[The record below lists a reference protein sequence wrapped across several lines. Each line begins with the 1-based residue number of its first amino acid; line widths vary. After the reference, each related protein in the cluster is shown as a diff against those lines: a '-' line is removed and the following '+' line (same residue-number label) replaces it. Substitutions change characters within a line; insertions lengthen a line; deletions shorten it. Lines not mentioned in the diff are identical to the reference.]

1 MTKPDDDFRQGRQK
15 ILQNNPMQSNPFGRN
30 QRVDSAWLQ
39 TYLRISEGR
48 SDSVFATVV
57 AWRRTDGSKRDEA
70 AQ

>member
-1 MTKPDDDFRQGRQK
+1 MTKPASASGGKKFCE
-15 ILQNNPMQSNPFGRN
+15 NNPMQSNPFGRN

-39 TYLRISEGR
+39 TYLRTSEGR

-57 AWRRTDGSKRDEA
+57 AWRRTDGRKRDEA